1 MFLNILVVLALAV
14 SASAHTIRVRG
25 AFLCERNHRLPVFV
39 ELMEYDTFK
48 DDLLNWTQ
56 TEAFDMFEVTGT
68 EKELFGIMPYLKVMH
83 RCRDFDENLIVNL
96 GRRKGIVDIDIGDI
110 DLDDPKTKTEI
121 RDKFAV

>member
-68 EKELFGIMPYLKVMH
+68 EKELFGIMPYLK
-83 RCRDFDENLIVNL
+83 FDENLIVNL